1 MVNPR
6 SQSRRYA
13 ALALYQWRLT
23 GEDPMDIKRHLLD
36 DPEWL
41 DAVAG
46 SLSGADDD
54 APPDARQRFNF
65 NMELLDQ
72 LLTGVPAHVVEIDA
86 QLDRVLDRPISQ
98 VDPVE
103 LAILRLGAFEILFS
117 DSIPD
122 RVAINEAVELTKL
135 LGAFEGHKYVNGV
148 LDKVARSHAATSA
161 QAEGAGLAKRPE
173 SKRPENERPENER

>member
-23 GEDPMDIKRHLLD
+23 GEDPMAIKRHLLD

-54 APPDARQRFNF
+54 APLDATQRFKF

-72 LLTGVPAHVVEIDA
+72 LLTGIPIHVAEIDA

-117 DSIPD
+117 ESIPD

-135 LGAFEGHKYVNGV
+135 LGAHEGHKYVNGV

-161 QAEGAGLAKRPE
+161 QAVATGSASRTTDDDG
-173 SKRPENERPENER
+173 

>member
-1 MVNPR
+1 MTISPR
-6 SQSRRYA
+6 SQSRRFA

-23 GEDPMDIKRHLLD
+23 GEDPMEIKRHLLD

-46 SLSGADDD
+46 SLNGAEDDE
-54 APPDARQRFNF
+54 APPDAKERFNF

-72 LLTGVPAHVVEIDA
+72 LLTGVPIHVAEIDA

-135 LGAFEGHKYVNGV
+135 LGAHEGHKYVNGV
-148 LDKVARSHAATSA
+148 LDKVARAHAATS
-161 QAEGAGLAKRPE
+161 GG
-173 SKRPENERPENER
+173 SV

>member
-1 MVNPR
+1 MAINPR

-46 SLSGADDD
+46 SLNEAEDED
-54 APPDARQRFNF
+54 APADAKERFNF

-72 LLTGVPAHVVEIDA
+72 LLTGVPIHVAEIDA

-135 LGAFEGHKYVNGV
+135 LGAHEGHKYVNGV
-148 LDKVARSHAATSA
+148 LDKVARTHAAAS
-161 QAEGAGLAKRPE
+161 GRPV
-173 SKRPENERPENER
+173 

>member
-23 GEDPMDIKRHLLD
+23 GEDPMSIKRHLLD

-41 DAVAG
+41 DAVTASFSADEEDVAAAG
-46 SLSGADDD
+46 AE
-54 APPDARQRFNF
+54 RFRF
-65 NMELLDQ
+65 DMELLDQ
-72 LLTGVPAHVVEIDA
+72 LLSGVPAHVAEIDA
-86 QLDRVLDRPISQ
+86 ELDRVLDRPISQ

-103 LAILRLGAFEILFS
+103 LAILRLGAFEILYS
-117 DSIPD
+117 ASIPD

-135 LGAFEGHKYVNGV
+135 LGAYDGYKYVNGV
-148 LDKVARSHAATSA
+148 LDKVARSR
-161 QAEGAGLAKRPE
+161 GGLNA
-173 SKRPENERPENER
+173 ERP